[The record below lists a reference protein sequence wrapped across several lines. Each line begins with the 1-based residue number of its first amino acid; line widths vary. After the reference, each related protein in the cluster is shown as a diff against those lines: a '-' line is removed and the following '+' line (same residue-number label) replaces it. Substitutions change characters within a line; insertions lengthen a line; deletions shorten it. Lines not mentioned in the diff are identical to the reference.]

1 MPNWCH
7 NTLTVSG
14 ESDELMKFVEAAKP
28 KEENYRQQYDEMWV
42 PEGEEKPSWEK
53 WWSLISDN
61 QPLSFESLFPQ
72 PPEEELKKLETL
84 VPCTMCGAHG
94 ELPESPEQAEE
105 RGAKW
110 YEWMDPETRE
120 DRTCNSCQGT
130 KKERQLGTYE
140 GWYSWR
146 LENWGTK
153 WDASFDGPFMALMTH
168 DDADLDVSVE
178 TQGATVTPT
187 VAVYKFD
194 TAWGPPVPFV
204 GGASERFKELEFV
217 LRFGEPGNGFAG
229 EVKYVAG
236 VCMHDEELEVE
247 EVLAPEE
254 MWF

>member
-1 MPNWCH
+1 MTAGGFSAVPRDSLAD
-7 NTLTVSG
+7 TLARRIRGLIQSG
-14 ESDELMKFVEAAKP
+14 EYTEGDRLPAILEMARRFGVGPPTVREA
-28 KEENYRQQYDEMWV
+28 
-42 PEGEEKPSWEK
+42 
-53 WWSLISDN
+53 
-61 QPLSFESLFPQ
+61 
-72 PPEEELKKLETL
+72 LKKLETL

>member
-153 WDASFDGPFMALMTH
+153 WNAYEL
-168 DDADLDVSVE
+168 
-178 TQGATVTPT
+178 
-187 VAVYKFD
+187 AVKRAQAGLLEITFQ
-194 TAWGPPVPFV
+194 TAWSFPEPVFAAIAREFPGLQIECVFFDE
-204 GGASERFKELEFV
+204 GWNFAGTAKLANGRCDIAATKELANAEMYERV
-217 LRFGEPGNGFAG
+217 YGQKPEI
-229 EVKYVAG
+229 
-236 VCMHDEELEVE
+236 DEEGAE
-247 EVLAPEE
+247 
-254 MWF
+254 